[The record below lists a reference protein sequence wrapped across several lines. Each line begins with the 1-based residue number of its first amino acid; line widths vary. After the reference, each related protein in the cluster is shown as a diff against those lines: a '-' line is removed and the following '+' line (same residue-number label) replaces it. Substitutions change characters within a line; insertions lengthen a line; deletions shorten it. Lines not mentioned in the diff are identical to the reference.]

1 MEELVI
7 VLLKLL
13 VQLVLY
19 AFTGKWH
26 RFGNDDDQP
35 TNEGTARERPRSAR
49 GKAIAEVL
57 ADLRDPGAARE
68 ALRKALAE
76 RLRGMPAELGS
87 PVQKRASTTQAPW
100 LFEFPDEYVEAE
112 PTSEREGGEAPTS
125 QPIFQRPKPPTR
137 PPPVPARGR
146 PRSIARAVRD
156 RQTLRAAIVLGAAL
170 GPRGPRR

>member
-26 RFGNDDDQP
+26 HFGKADDQP
-35 TNEGTARERPRSAR
+35 ASTGTARERPKPARAGSALA
-49 GKAIAEVL
+49 GAL
-57 ADLRDPGAARE
+57 ADLRDPRAARE

-76 RLRGMPAELGS
+76 RLRGSPAE
-87 PVQKRASTTQAPW
+87 AQAPW

-112 PTSEREGGEAPTS
+112 PSSEGMGGEAPAS
-125 QPIFQRPKPPTR
+125 SPPIFQRPKPATR
-137 PPPVPARGR
+137 PPPAPARGGR
-146 PRSIARAVRD
+146 RRSIASAIRD
-156 RQTLRAAIVLGAAL
+156 RQTLRAAIVLGDAL
-170 GPRGPRR
+170 APRSPRR